1 MKSVLKVTCLLLS
14 SFFVE
19 YSVAQKKISA
29 TETKKQLEETKKKLE
44 KEIETTE
51 NKIAALDKTIE
62 EEKIT
67 AIKIETTK
75 KPAVKK
81 KKEIIKEETP
91 DSVLSN
97 TKPTGKVLTGIA
109 SFYSAKFEGRQTA
122 NGEIFSNSKMTCA
135 CNRLPLGTWLKITCI
150 KNGKSIVVKV
160 NDRLAP
166 HMTRLV
172 DLTLAGAKK
181 LDFVNAGLTQ
191 VKAEVIKKK

>member
-91 DSVLSN
+91 DSVD
-97 TKPTGKVLTGIA
+97 
-109 SFYSAKFEGRQTA
+109 R
-122 NGEIFSNSKMTCA
+122 
-135 CNRLPLGTWLKITCI
+135 
-150 KNGKSIVVKV
+150 KSVV
-160 NDRLAP
+160 
-166 HMTRLV
+166 
-172 DLTLAGAKK
+172 
-181 LDFVNAGLTQ
+181 
-191 VKAEVIKKK
+191 